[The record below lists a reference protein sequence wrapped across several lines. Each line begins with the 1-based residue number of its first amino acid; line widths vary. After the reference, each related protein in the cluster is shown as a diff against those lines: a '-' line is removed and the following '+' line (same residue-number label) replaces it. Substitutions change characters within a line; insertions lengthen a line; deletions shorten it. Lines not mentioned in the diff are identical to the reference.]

1 MSTRRKALKP
11 FQFADG
17 TKVEAGEWVCS
28 PLAGMSLDPN
38 NFARPDE
45 FHGFRFV
52 QPDVLETALEATPPH
67 DFQVPEGQRPSQFT
81 DVTDMPFWG
90 AGKMT
95 W

>member
-11 FQFADG
+11 FHFKDG
-17 TKVEAGEWVCS
+17 TKVEVGQWVCS
-28 PLAGMSLDPN
+28 PLAGMNLDPHN
-38 NFARPDE
+38 HACPEE

-52 QPDVLETALEATPPH
+52 QPDILEKSLAKTPPH
-67 DFQVPEGQRPSQFT
+67 DFQIPDGQKPSQFT
-81 DVTDMPFWG
+81 DMSDLPLWG

>member
-1 MSTRRKALKP
+1 MQP

-17 TKVEAGEWVCS
+17 TRVEAGQWVCS
-28 PLAGMSLDPN
+28 PLAGMSLDPK
-38 NFARPDE
+38 NFVRPDE

-52 QPDVLETALEATPPH
+52 QPDVLENALEATPPRN
-67 DFQVPEGQRPSQFT
+67 FQIPEGQTPSQFT
-81 DVTDMPFWG
+81 DMTDMPFWG